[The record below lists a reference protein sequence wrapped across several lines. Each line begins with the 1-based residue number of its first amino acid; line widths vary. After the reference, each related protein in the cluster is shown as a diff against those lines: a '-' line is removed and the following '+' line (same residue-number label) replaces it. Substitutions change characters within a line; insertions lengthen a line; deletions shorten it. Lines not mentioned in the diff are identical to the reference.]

1 LKALRNLLL
10 ALGLASLAIA
20 STALAQ
26 VATEAAEFDV
36 ADFRALDKVQ
46 ATCNAAVPSF
56 FCDLQDETLTLIT
69 GKGVDYFF
77 TPAGELAAA
86 FAKQQ
91 RGQRLNNY
99 SLVAVTNLV
108 PFDSA
113 VPGLAFMVDGEYVT
127 PTGAAG
133 EWSRN
138 GDGRFVGRYT
148 ATYATAAGDFD
159 VDRQV
164 ILREGSDTFDVI
176 LDVERRSGDD
186 EVSLQLV
193 TPGIGRV
200 ANPTI
205 KIGHGDNFTLNPPEQ
220 IIQSPT
226 YLAIQQN
233 DNNRGFAMVLTPAG
247 VGDQLDATFMRPNRV
262 AFQTDLAAG
271 AGASADLR
279 ASMYAG
285 HNELVRFHQ
294 EGYLDLPGLF
304 RPNILGRLSLL
315 IVKLLEFIHTYVPNW
330 GLSIIV
336 LTLMF
341 RAVVWPLITTQTKSM
356 FGMQRLQ
363 PKLQELQRKYKDDRE
378 KLTQETMALYR
389 EAGVNPAGGCLPIL
403 LQMPLFIILWR
414 VFVNFEFNEGFL
426 WLPDLGQS
434 DPFFILPVLYVL
446 VMLAT
451 SYFSARGNPQML
463 RQSMIIN
470 LVFVFIIINFPA
482 GVLVYYVVSMLVQVF
497 QYWLLSRGQPAPA
510 LAGAGAGA
518 PARLAVPNRSGGE
531 AKSDKSAKAP
541 TTAKTAKS
549 GKAENGA
556 AGEAGGQTEGG
567 KSGKST
573 KGGKRRK

>member
-1 LKALRNLLL
+1 LKLLRNLLL
-10 ALGLASLAIA
+10 ALGLVGVALASP
-20 STALAQ
+20 ALAQ
-26 VATEAAEFDV
+26 VATAATSFDV
-36 ADFRALDKVQ
+36 AEFRALDKVQ
-46 ATCNAAVPSF
+46 ATCGSAAASF
-56 FCDLQDETLTLIT
+56 LCELEDESLTLIT

-91 RGQRLNNY
+91 RGQRYNNY
-99 SLVAVTNLV
+99 SLDNSINLV
-108 PFDSA
+108 PFDST
-113 VPGLAFMVDGEYVT
+113 VPGLAFMVNGEYAA
-127 PTGAAG
+127 PSGASG
-133 EWSRN
+133 DWSRN
-138 GDGRFVGRYT
+138 GDGLLVGRFS
-148 ATYATAAGDFD
+148 ATYTTEVGTYQ
-159 VDRQV
+159 VDRQIV
-164 ILREGSDTFDVI
+164 LREGSDTFDVS
-176 LDVERRSGDD
+176 LAVERLSG
-186 EVSLQLV
+186 EEATLVQLA

-200 ANPTI
+200 ANPTV
-205 KIGHGDNFTLNPPEQ
+205 KVGHGGSFTLNPPEQ
-220 IIQSPT
+220 VFPAPT
-226 YLAIQQN
+226 YVALQQN
-233 DNNRGFAMVLTPAG
+233 DNNRGFAFVLTPETAG
-247 VGDQLDATFMRPNRV
+247 DLLDATFLRPNRV
-262 AFQTDLAAG
+262 AFQTELAAG
-271 AGASADLR
+271 AGATVDLK
-279 ASMYAG
+279 ASLYAG
-285 HNELVRFHQ
+285 HNELVRYHQ
-294 EGYLDLPGLF
+294 EEYLELSGLF

-315 IVKLLEFIHTYVPNW
+315 IVRLLEFIHTYVPNW

-356 FGMQRLQ
+356 FGMQKLQ

-434 DPFFILPVLYVL
+434 DPFYILPVLYVL

-518 PARLAVPNRSGGE
+518 AAKFPGLGRAGGESKPDRAGKAAEAEKSSKALTAGEGGSGGGGQGE
-531 AKSDKSAKAP
+531 SSKSA
-541 TTAKTAKS
+541 
-549 GKAENGA
+549 
-556 AGEAGGQTEGG
+556 
-567 KSGKST
+567 

>member
-1 LKALRNLLL
+1 MKPLRNLRLLAAALL
-10 ALGLASLAIA
+10 ALAAA
-20 STALAQ
+20 ATALAQ
-26 VATEAAEFDV
+26 VSTEATEFDV

-46 ATCNAAVPSF
+46 ATCSGPAPSF
-56 FCDLQDETLTLIT
+56 LCGLEDETLTLIT

-77 TPAGELAAA
+77 TPAGEVAAA

-99 SLVAVTNLV
+99 ALDSGSNLI
-108 PFDSA
+108 PFDSQL
-113 VPGLAFMVDGEYVT
+113 PGVALLIEGEYAAPSEV
-127 PTGAAG
+127 TGA
-133 EWSRN
+133 WRRN
-138 GDGRFVGRYT
+138 GDGVLVGEYGAVHET
-148 ATYATAAGDFD
+148 EAGAFALERVITLIDGSDAFD
-159 VDRQV
+159 VEFTVTR
-164 ILREGSDTFDVI
+164 L
-176 LDVERRSGDD
+176 SGD
-186 EVSLQLV
+186 EPATLQLA

-200 ANPTI
+200 ASPTV
-205 KIGHGDNFTLNPPEQ
+205 KIGHGDTFTLNPPEQ
-220 IIQSPT
+220 PVRAPT
-226 YLAIQQN
+226 YMSLQQN
-233 DNNRGFAMVLTPAG
+233 DNNRGFAIVKVPAAT
-247 VGDQLDATFMRPNRV
+247 GDELSATFLRPNLV
-262 AFQTDLAAG
+262 AFQSEIVGG
-271 AGASADLR
+271 AGAIARLD
-279 ASMYAG
+279 AEFYAG
-285 HNELVRFHQ
+285 PNELVRFHQ

-315 IVKLLEFIHTYVPNW
+315 IVRLLEFIHQYVPNW

-378 KLTQETMALYR
+378 KLTQETMALYK

-434 DPFFILPVLYVL
+434 DPFFILPILYVL

-451 SYFSARGNPQML
+451 SWFSSRGNPQML

-470 LVFVFIIINFPA
+470 VVFVFIIINFPA

-497 QYWLLSRGQPAPA
+497 QYWLLSRGQNTPA
-510 LAGAGAGA
+510 LAGAGAPVAA
-518 PARLAVPNRSGGE
+518 PRIERSGGQGAGKSQ
-531 AKSDKSAKAP
+531 AKKAAGSDNREQPADKAP
-541 TTAKTAKS
+541 AQRSKK
-549 GKAENGA
+549 KAG
-556 AGEAGGQTEGG
+556 
-567 KSGKST
+567 
-573 KGGKRRK
+573 GGKRRK

>member
-1 LKALRNLLL
+1 LKPLRKLLL
-10 ALGLASLAIA
+10 ALGVASA
-20 STALAQ
+20 ALLSSATAQ
-26 VATEAAEFDV
+26 VATVAADFPV
-36 ADFRALDKVQ
+36 AEFRALDKVQ
-46 ATCNAAVPSF
+46 ATCSSATPSF

-77 TPAGELAAA
+77 TPAGEVAAA

-91 RGQRLNNY
+91 RGQRFNNY
-99 SLVAVTNLV
+99 ALDNNINLI
-108 PFDSA
+108 PFDST
-113 VPGLAFMVDGEYVT
+113 VPGLAFQVDDEYAT
-127 PTGAAG
+127 PEGASA
-133 EWSRN
+133 EWSYN
-138 GDGRFVGRYT
+138 GDGLLVGRTSARYSL
-148 ATYATAAGDFD
+148 ASGTYE
-159 VDRQV
+159 VERLIV
-164 ILREGSDTFDVI
+164 LRAGSDTFDVSVDVTR
-176 LDVERRSGDD
+176 LDGDD
-186 EVSLQLV
+186 DVTVQV
-193 TPGIGRV
+193 ATPGIGRV
-200 ANPTI
+200 ANPTV
-205 KIGHGDNFTLNPPEQ
+205 KIGHGETFTLNPGEQ
-220 IIQSPT
+220 TIQAPT
-226 YLAIQQN
+226 YLSLQQN
-233 DNNRGFAMVLTPAG
+233 DNNRGFAVVLTPGAG
-247 VGDQLDATFMRPNRV
+247 GDPLTGTFQRPNRV
-262 AFQTDLAAG
+262 AFQAELAGG
-271 AGASADLR
+271 AGSSVSLQLAK
-279 ASMYAG
+279 YAG

-304 RPNILGRLSLL
+304 NPNILGRLSLL
-315 IVKLLEFIHTYVPNW
+315 IVRLLEFIHGFVPNW

-378 KLTQETMALYR
+378 KLTQETMALYK

-434 DPFFILPVLYVL
+434 DPFYILPVLYVL

-510 LAGAGAGA
+510 LAGAGAPAGLA
-518 PARLAVPNRSGGE
+518 APKRAGSEAKPAR
-531 AKSDKSAKAP
+531 SA
-541 TTAKTAKS
+541 TSAKS
-549 GKAENGA
+549 GKGGQAEAAEESGA
-556 AGEAGGQTEGG
+556 AKDGAPGQTK
-567 KSGKST
+567 KSGKSGN
-573 KGGKRRK
+573 GGKRRK